1 MICTSVR
8 WSVAVSEEGWLIVVV
23 WTTAPLL
30 YQVMV
35 CPLRSLLLEHR
46 MLTEL
51 PAVTTPPPAADRT
64 ATGYRDN
71 TLNTPR
77 EGRKYC
83 SFRWALTT
91 HKRLHIH
98 LSAIGSSAGVLSRV
112 SYCEIDNSLCIAN
125 LRKAST

>member
-64 ATGYRDN
+64 ATG
-71 TLNTPR
+71 LQ
-77 EGRKYC
+77 GQ
-83 SFRWALTT
+83 
-91 HKRLHIH
+91 HIKH
-98 LSAIGSSAGVLSRV
+98 TQGGKEVLL
-112 SYCEIDNSLCIAN
+112 I
-125 LRKAST
+125 